1 MLKLVGSTKQTE
13 SFVSNV
19 STKPF
24 QKYLESDRFKY
35 QRALAV
41 QKLKDDPD
49 AVLINIRY
57 HFAWN
62 VIHRRSLFSDPEKAF
77 KIIDGALF
85 ECGLSVSSFVSLL
98 WLAPDHLHI
107 YVESDGE
114 KSVGTIAQEIKR
126 LSESFIISKGSEK
139 IPNMSTSN
147 DLWDKAYFA
156 ETIG

>member
-1 MLKLVGSTKQTE
+1 
-13 SFVSNV
+13 
-19 STKPF
+19 
-24 QKYLESDRFKY
+24 
-35 QRALAV
+35 LAV

-57 HFAWN
+57 HLAWN
-62 VIHRRSLFSDPEKAF
+62 VIHRRSSFSDPEKAF
-77 KIIDGALF
+77 KIIDEALF

-114 KSVGTIAQEIKR
+114 KSVETITQEIKG
-126 LSESFIISKGSEK
+126 LSEPLILAEGSAK
-139 IPNMSTSN
+139 IPKMSTSN
-147 DLWDKAYFA
+147 DLWDRAYFA